1 MATNQ
6 ISYTEAFAPETYGAG
21 NPETFGLP
29 LDLFDQMRT
38 EMPCVRIY
46 FDHPL
51 LVDDVWCISRHA
63 DVCSILTDKRFI
75 SSDPNNLPVITRFG
89 PVAPP
94 DIPGIFC
101 QDGDIHRK
109 RRKEIGNALRPTTL
123 KRLEPHFRALAAEL
137 VDRAVTRGTFDFIP
151 DIAHALP
158 SSAIGDVLGVPEE
171 DREQFYKWSDAFISP
186 FDERLAVEAEAG
198 LEAVLGIWNYALQAA
213 ELKRRCPADDVLTAL
228 AQSDASDGEI
238 RGNIATFAAG
248 AAETTRAVLG
258 HAIHELM
265 RNDEQMAWLRAHA
278 EDIPDTAV
286 GELLR
291 IAAPVIQQV
300 RTATEDF
307 ELHGQHIKAGERVA
321 PLLPAANFDPE
332 AFENPRRF
340 DLSRAVNPHLSFG
353 RGSHI
358 CIGKHIAELEIKVVL
373 EELLKRVKDIR
384 PAGNISY
391 VKGHLTRGV
400 YSLPVSVVP
409 A

>member
-1 MATNQ
+1 MPANE
-6 ISYTEAFAPETYGAG
+6 ISYTDAFTPETYGSG
-21 NPETFGLP
+21 DPTTFGLP
-29 LDLFDQMRT
+29 LDLYDQMRT

-46 FDHPL
+46 FDNPL
-51 LVDDVWCISRHA
+51 LVDDVWCLSRHA
-63 DVCSILTDKRFI
+63 DICDILTDKRFI

-109 RRKEIGNALRPTTL
+109 RRKEIGGALRPATL
-123 KRLEPHFRALAAEL
+123 ERLEPEFRELAGNL
-137 VDRAVTRGTFDFIP
+137 VDQAIAKGTFDFMP

-158 SSAIGDVLGVPEE
+158 STAIGDVLGVPEA
-171 DREQFYKWSDAFISP
+171 DRAKFYKWSDAFISP
-186 FDERLAVEAEAG
+186 FDERLAVEAAAG
-198 LEAVLGIWNYALQAA
+198 LEALVGIWDYALEVA

-228 AQSDASDGEI
+228 AQSDATDGEI
-238 RGNIATFAAG
+238 RGNTATFAAG

-265 RNDEQMAWLRAHA
+265 RNDEQMAWLRDHA
-278 EDIPDTAV
+278 EDIPQTAIS
-286 GELLR
+286 ELLR

-307 ELHGQHIKAGERVA
+307 ELHGQQIKAGERVA
-321 PLLPAANFDPE
+321 PLLPSANFDPE
-332 AFENPRRF
+332 AFEDPRRL
-340 DLSRAVNPHLSFG
+340 DLTRPNNPHLSFG
-353 RGSHI
+353 RGTHI

-373 EELLKRVKDIR
+373 EELLKRIKDIR
-384 PAGNISY
+384 PAGEISY

-400 YSLPVSVVP
+400 YSLPVTVIP

>member
-1 MATNQ
+1 MTTNH
-6 ISYTEAFAPETYGAG
+6 ISYTAAFAPETYGAG

-29 LDLFDQMRT
+29 LDLFDQMRS
-38 EMPCVRIY
+38 ELPCVRIE

-63 DVCSILTDKRFI
+63 DICDILTDKRFI

-101 QDGDIHRK
+101 QDGEIHRK
-109 RRKEIGNALRPTTL
+109 RRKEIGGALRPATL
-123 KRLEPHFRALAAEL
+123 KRLEPHFRVLAAEL
-137 VDRAVTRGTFDFIP
+137 VDRAVAKETFDFIP

-158 SSAIGDVLGVPEE
+158 SAAIGDVLGIPEE

-186 FDERLAVEAEAG
+186 FDERLAVEVEAG
-198 LEAVLGIWNYALQAA
+198 LEAVLGIWGYALDAA
-213 ELKRRCPADDVLTAL
+213 ELKRQCPADDVLTAL

-238 RGNIATFAAG
+238 RGNVATFAAG

-278 EDIPDTAV
+278 DDIPATAIS
-286 GELLR
+286 ELLR

-332 AFENPRRF
+332 AFGNPRRL
-340 DLSRAVNPHLSFG
+340 DLSRTVNPHLSFG

-358 CIGKHIAELEIKVVL
+358 CIGKHIAELEIKVIL
-373 EELLKRVKDIR
+373 EELLKRIKDIR
-384 PAGNISY
+384 PAGEISY

-400 YSLPVSVVP
+400 YSLPVTVVP

>member
-1 MATNQ
+1 MTTNHV
-6 ISYTEAFAPETYGAG
+6 SYTAAFAPETYGAG

-29 LDLFDQMRT
+29 LDLFDHMRS
-38 EMPCVRIY
+38 ELPCVRIE

-63 DVCSILTDKRFI
+63 DVCDILTDKRFI

-94 DIPGIFC
+94 DVPGIFC
-101 QDGDIHRK
+101 QDGEIHRK
-109 RRKEIGNALRPTTL
+109 RRKEIGGALRPATL
-123 KRLEPHFRALAAEL
+123 KRLEPHFRVLAANL
-137 VDRAVTRGTFDFIP
+137 VDGAVAKGTFDFIP

-158 SSAIGDVLGVPEE
+158 SSAIGDVLGIPEE

-186 FDERLAVEAEAG
+186 FDERLAVEVEAG
-198 LEAVLGIWNYALQAA
+198 LEAVLGIWGYALDAA
-213 ELKRRCPADDVLTAL
+213 ELKRQCPADDVLTAL

-238 RGNIATFAAG
+238 RGNVATFAAG

-278 EDIPDTAV
+278 DDIPATAIS
-286 GELLR
+286 ELLR
-291 IAAPVIQQV
+291 IASPVIQQV

-307 ELHGQHIKAGERVA
+307 ELYGQHIKAGERVA
-321 PLLPAANFDPE
+321 PLLPAANFDPD

-340 DLSRAVNPHLSFG
+340 DLTRAVNPHLSFG

-384 PAGNISY
+384 PAGEISY

-400 YSLPVSVVP
+400 YSLPVTVVP